1 MKRALCILAFCVLLA
16 GCDADPSHIVND
28 LDKDEP
34 IRIVAVLQSSVPATA
49 TPNEALGVKA
59 SPALGAVLDP
69 WGILTPTQR
78 PTPAPTSTPTA
89 TPMPTAMPTVT
100 PKEDETPTPEIL
112 PTATPDLPQGM
123 QLVMIAQQYYN
134 YPYARGGDSPR
145 EGFDP
150 SGFVYW
156 CLKEMGLN
164 VKRRSSAGYAEEEK
178 WTKIARLS
186 DLTPGDLV
194 FFRTGDNENINCV
207 CIYLGEN
214 RMIYPSTSKQ
224 TIIVTEINNYW
235 TNAFQ
240 WARRVF

>member
-16 GCDADPSHIVND
+16 GCDVDPSHIVND

-49 TPNEALGVKA
+49 TPNEAFGGTVKA
-59 SPALGAVLDP
+59 SPALDAVLDP
-69 WGILTPTQR
+69 WGILTPTQQ
-78 PTPAPTSTPTA
+78 PTPAPTPTPA
-89 TPMPTAMPTVT
+89 VT
-100 PKEDETPTPEIL
+100 PAAAPKGDETPTPEIL

-156 CLKEMGLN
+156 CLREMGQN
-164 VKRRSSAGYAEEEK
+164 VKRRTSAGYAEEEK